1 MKGRIISARMI
12 PAVSMPIPIGGP
24 RNSGRKPRLL
34 PRAGSTCLAMNGA
47 KTKSPHIPKMMLGTA
62 ASSSMAVPVT
72 RRSVG
77 GASSTRNRAIT
88 RLSGTAMTIAIAV
101 ETSVP

>member
-1 MKGRIISARMI
+1 MAARGTGAGTPALAEGRLDVLGHER
-12 PAVSMPIPIGGP
+12 
-24 RNSGRKPRLL
+24 REDEE
-34 PRAGSTCLAMNGA
+34 
-47 KTKSPHIPKMMLGTA
+47 PHIPKMMLGTA
-62 ASSSMAVPVT
+62 ASSSMAVPAM

-88 RLSGTAMTIAIAV
+88 RLSGTAIAIAIAV